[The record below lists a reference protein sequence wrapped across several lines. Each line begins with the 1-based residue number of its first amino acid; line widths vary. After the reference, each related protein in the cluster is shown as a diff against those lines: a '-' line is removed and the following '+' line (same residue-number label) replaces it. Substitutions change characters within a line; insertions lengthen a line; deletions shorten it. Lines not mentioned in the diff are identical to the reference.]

1 MRTQCTAAILLAA
14 AAAAPSLEP
23 APRSTPVSFARDVQP
38 ILAAHCTIC
47 HAPGG
52 PSPMPLVT
60 YEETVRWA
68 HAIKAQALARR
79 MPLWHAARGYGAFSN
94 DPTLSPYELDVLV
107 AWADGKR
114 AEDAGGAA
122 GARSTLSA
130 PAKRGGGGAIA
141 ADAVTATVRARTG
154 WITGWDF
161 VPGDPLI
168 TSATFTSAD
177 GAWIGAWTAGDRA
190 VKLPR
195 ESAMRIV
202 SPVRV
207 DVRRRGRRDDE
218 TAFIPRPSALQFFGW
233 TQRKGR
239 PPRAPSSRV
248 WTERMACGGTL
259 GPAEVSIIGVRPQ
272 LAKGASADIGL
283 ERLGGASPVLVGWF
297 RDFDPDY
304 PRIYWLAAPIDFA
317 SGARLVSDVPCEV
330 DVLLSARR

>member
-14 AAAAPSLEP
+14 AAAAHTTER
-23 APRSTPVSFARDVQP
+23 APRSAPVTFARDVQP

-60 YEETVRWA
+60 YEDAARWA
-68 HAIKAQALARR
+68 QAIKAQALARR

-94 DPTLSPYELDVLV
+94 DPTLSPYQLNVLV
-107 AWADGKR
+107 AWADGTR
-114 AEDAGGAA
+114 AEGAGGAA
-122 GARSTLSA
+122 GARSAYSA
-130 PAKRGGGGAIA
+130 RSAAGDGAVIA
-141 ADAVTATVRARTG
+141 ADAATATVRTRTG

-161 VPGDPLI
+161 APGDPLI

-177 GAWIGAWTAGDRA
+177 GAPIGAWTAGDRA

-195 ESAMRIV
+195 GSAMRIV

-207 DVRRRGRRDDE
+207 DVRRRGRKDYE
-218 TAFIPRPSALQFFGW
+218 TAFTPRPSALRFSWW
-233 TQRKGR
+233 TQPQGR
-239 PPRAPSSRV
+239 PPRAPSRRV
-248 WTERMACGGTL
+248 WTQRMTCGGTF

-272 LAKGASADIGL
+272 LAGGAAAEIGL
-283 ERLGGASPVLVGWF
+283 ERMGGAPPALVGWF
-297 RDFDPDY
+297 RNFDPDY

-317 SGARLVSDVPCEV
+317 SSARLASDAPCEV
-330 DVLLSARR
+330 DVVLSARR